1 MKWLTGLAAG
11 LALSAGTVH
20 AADKWDMPTA
30 YVDSN
35 YHTQNGK
42 LFAEA
47 VGVCTGGDLEIV
59 VHGGGTLFK
68 GGEIKRAVQT
78 GRAPIGE
85 RLLSAH
91 QSENAV
97 FGFDSVPFLA
107 SSFEASD
114 RLWQAARGRL
124 SEILAEQNLVL
135 LYAVPWPPQ
144 GMYFKREIG
153 GVADMGGIKFRT
165 NNAATARLA
174 ELAKMLPVH
183 VEAAELGQAL
193 ATGVADAF
201 MSSSSTGY
209 DHKVWEHMSYF
220 YDVRAWLPRNYVF
233 VNMDAF
239 DAARREHASRRAN
252 PELPPFGVVVGGSG
266 RHDAST
272 RVDRLVYGTAQG
284 QRHER
289 AGAGRAA
296 CRRPRGDRCGD
307 VGRMVRGRGRNRR
320 SDNQRLQ
327 SQLAASANSSP
338 ASQRRAGTWL
348 PRAAASRHPPAL
360 TIRVSASPAPTSAS
374 GVEGCK
380 VLKRHTGR
388 RDRTQ
393 YGLLAE

>member
-20 AADKWDMPTA
+20 AADKWDMLTA

-35 YHTQNGK
+35 YHTQTGK

-91 QSENAV
+91 QNENAV

-124 SEILAEQNLVL
+124 TEILAEQNLVL
-135 LYAVPWPPQ
+135 LYSIPWPLQ
-144 GMYFKREIG
+144 GMYFEREIG
-153 GVADMGGIKFRT
+153 GIADMGGIKFRT

-174 ELAKMLPVH
+174 ALAKMLPVH
-183 VEAAELGQAL
+183 VEAAELRQAL

-201 MSSSSTGY
+201 DALDAQT
-209 DHKVWEHMSYF
+209 
-220 YDVRAWLPRNYVF
+220 RNCL
-233 VNMDAF
+233 
-239 DAARREHASRRAN
+239 R
-252 PELPPFGVVVGGSG
+252 
-266 RHDAST
+266 
-272 RVDRLVYGTAQG
+272 
-284 QRHER
+284 
-289 AGAGRAA
+289 
-296 CRRPRGDRCGD
+296 
-307 VGRMVRGRGRNRR
+307 
-320 SDNQRLQ
+320 
-327 SQLAASANSSP
+327 
-338 ASQRRAGTWL
+338 
-348 PRAAASRHPPAL
+348 
-360 TIRVSASPAPTSAS
+360 SAS
-374 GVEGCK
+374 
-380 VLKRHTGR
+380 
-388 RDRTQ
+388 
-393 YGLLAE
+393 LLAEAAGTTRARELTDWYMAQLRDNGMSVLAPGERLAADLAEIGATMSAEWSAAAGADGAAIIDAFKAN

>member
-91 QSENAV
+91 QNENAV

-114 RLWQAARGRL
+114 RLWQAARGKL
-124 SEILAEQNLVL
+124 TEILAEQNLVL
-135 LYAVPWPPQ
+135 LYSIPWPPQ
-144 GMYFKREIG
+144 GMYFEREIG
-153 GVADMGGIKFRT
+153 GIADMGGIKFRT

-183 VEAAELGQAL
+183 VEAAELRQAL
-193 ATGVADAF
+193 ASGVADAF

-220 YDVRAWLPRNYVF
+220 YDVRAWLPRNYV
-233 VNMDAF
+233 
-239 DAARREHASRRAN
+239 
-252 PELPPFGVVVGGSG
+252 
-266 RHDAST
+266 
-272 RVDRLVYGTAQG
+272 
-284 QRHER
+284 
-289 AGAGRAA
+289 
-296 CRRPRGDRCGD
+296 
-307 VGRMVRGRGRNRR
+307 
-320 SDNQRLQ
+320 
-327 SQLAASANSSP
+327 
-338 ASQRRAGTWL
+338 
-348 PRAAASRHPPAL
+348 
-360 TIRVSASPAPTSAS
+360 
-374 GVEGCK
+374 
-380 VLKRHTGR
+380 
-388 RDRTQ
+388 
-393 YGLLAE
+393 

>member
-20 AADKWDMPTA
+20 AADKWDMLTA

-35 YHTQNGK
+35 YHTQTGK

-91 QSENAV
+91 QNENAV

-124 SEILAEQNLVL
+124 TEILAEQNLVL
-135 LYAVPWPPQ
+135 LYSIPWPPQ
-144 GMYFKREIG
+144 GMYFEREIG
-153 GVADMGGIKFRT
+153 GIADMGGIKFRT

-174 ELAKMLPVH
+174 ALAKMLPVH
-183 VEAAELGQAL
+183 VEAAELRQAL

-201 MSSSSTGY
+201 DALDAQT
-209 DHKVWEHMSYF
+209 
-220 YDVRAWLPRNYVF
+220 RNCL
-233 VNMDAF
+233 
-239 DAARREHASRRAN
+239 R
-252 PELPPFGVVVGGSG
+252 
-266 RHDAST
+266 
-272 RVDRLVYGTAQG
+272 
-284 QRHER
+284 
-289 AGAGRAA
+289 
-296 CRRPRGDRCGD
+296 
-307 VGRMVRGRGRNRR
+307 
-320 SDNQRLQ
+320 
-327 SQLAASANSSP
+327 
-338 ASQRRAGTWL
+338 
-348 PRAAASRHPPAL
+348 
-360 TIRVSASPAPTSAS
+360 SAS
-374 GVEGCK
+374 
-380 VLKRHTGR
+380 
-388 RDRTQ
+388 
-393 YGLLAE
+393 LLAEAAGTTRARELTDWYMAQLTSVRLKIE

>member
-1 MKWLTGLAAG
+1 
-11 LALSAGTVH
+11 
-20 AADKWDMPTA
+20 MPTA

-35 YHTQNGK
+35 YHTQIGK

-85 RLLSAH
+85 RLLSVH
-91 QSENAV
+91 QNENAV

-124 SEILAEQNLVL
+124 TEILAEQNLVL
-135 LYAVPWPPQ
+135 LYSIPWPPQ
-144 GMYFKREIG
+144 GMYFEREIG
-153 GVADMGGIKFRT
+153 GIADMGGIKFRT

-183 VEAAELGQAL
+183 VEAAELRQAL
-193 ATGVADAF
+193 ASGVADAF

-220 YDVRAWLPRNYVF
+220 YDVRAWLPRNYVL

-239 DAARREHASRRAN
+239 DALDAQTRNCLRSASLLAEEAGTTRAR
-252 PELPPFGVVVGGSG
+252 ELTDWYMAQLRDNGMSVLAPGE
-266 RHDAST
+266 
-272 RVDRLVYGTAQG
+272 RLTA
-284 QRHER
+284 
-289 AGAGRAA
+289 
-296 CRRPRGDRCGD
+296 RPRGDRCGD
-307 VGRMVRGRGRNRR
+307 VGRMVCRRGRRRRRDNR
-320 SDNQRLQ
+320 RLQ
-327 SQLAASANSSP
+327 SQLAASGATP
-338 ASQRRAGTWL
+338 LRPRRDGRHL
-348 PRAAASRHPPAL
+348 AASCRRLTASSSAHHSRFSLTRADQRVRGGRAQSPKTTRRPA
-360 TIRVSASPAPTSAS
+360 
-374 GVEGCK
+374 
-380 VLKRHTGR
+380 
-388 RDRTQ
+388 
-393 YGLLAE
+393 

>member
-20 AADKWDMPTA
+20 AADKWDMLTA

-35 YHTQNGK
+35 YDTQTGK

-91 QSENAV
+91 QNENAV

-124 SEILAEQNLVL
+124 TEILAEQNLVL
-135 LYAVPWPPQ
+135 LYSIPWPLQ
-144 GMYFKREIG
+144 GMYFEREIG
-153 GVADMGGIKFRT
+153 GIADMGGIKFRT

-174 ELAKMLPVH
+174 ALAKMLPVH
-183 VEAAELGQAL
+183 VEAAELRQAL

-201 MSSSSTGY
+201 DALDAQT
-209 DHKVWEHMSYF
+209 
-220 YDVRAWLPRNYVF
+220 RNCL
-233 VNMDAF
+233 
-239 DAARREHASRRAN
+239 R
-252 PELPPFGVVVGGSG
+252 
-266 RHDAST
+266 
-272 RVDRLVYGTAQG
+272 
-284 QRHER
+284 
-289 AGAGRAA
+289 
-296 CRRPRGDRCGD
+296 
-307 VGRMVRGRGRNRR
+307 
-320 SDNQRLQ
+320 
-327 SQLAASANSSP
+327 
-338 ASQRRAGTWL
+338 
-348 PRAAASRHPPAL
+348 
-360 TIRVSASPAPTSAS
+360 SAS
-374 GVEGCK
+374 
-380 VLKRHTGR
+380 
-388 RDRTQ
+388 
-393 YGLLAE
+393 LLAEAAGTTRARELTDWYMAQLRDNGMSVLAPGERLAADLAEIGATMSAEWSAAAGADGAAIIDAFKAN

>member
-68 GGEIKRAVQT
+68 GGEIKRAIQT

-124 SEILAEQNLVL
+124 AEILAEQNLLL

-174 ELAKMLPVH
+174 ALAKMLPVH
-183 VEAAELGQAL
+183 VEAAELRQAL
-193 ATGVADAF
+193 ASGVADAF

-239 DAARREHASRRAN
+239 DALDAQTRNCLRSASLLAEAAGTTRAR
-252 PELPPFGVVVGGSG
+252 ELT
-266 RHDAST
+266 DW
-272 RVDRLVYGTAQG
+272 YMAQLRG

-296 CRRPRGDRCGD
+296 RRRPRGDRCGD

-327 SQLAASANSSP
+327 SELAASGAAP
-338 ASQRRAGTWL
+338 LRPRRDGRHL
-348 PRAAASRHPPAL
+348 AASCRRL
-360 TIRVSASPAPTSAS
+360 TASSSAHHSRFSLTRADQRV
-374 GVEGCK
+374 
-380 VLKRHTGR
+380 RGR
-388 RDRTQ
+388 RVQSPKTTRRP
-393 YGLLAE
+393 A

>member
-91 QSENAV
+91 QNENAV

-124 SEILAEQNLVL
+124 SEILAKQNLVL
-135 LYAVPWPPQ
+135 LYSIPWPPQ
-144 GMYFKREIG
+144 GMYFEREIG
-153 GVADMGGIKFRT
+153 GIADMGGIKFRT

-183 VEAAELGQAL
+183 VEAAELRQAL
-193 ATGVADAF
+193 ASGVADAF

-239 DAARREHASRRAN
+239 AALDAQTRNCLRSAALLAEAAGTTRARELTDWYMTRLRAN
-252 PELPPFGVVVGGSG
+252 GISVLAPGE
-266 RHDAST
+266 
-272 RVDRLVYGTAQG
+272 RL
-284 QRHER
+284 
-289 AGAGRAA
+289 AGDLAEIGATMSA
-296 CRRPRGDRCGD
+296 EWSDC
-307 VGRMVRGRGRNRR
+307 RGRNRR

-327 SQLAASANSSP
+327 SQLAASGATP
-338 ASQRRAGTWL
+338 PRPRRDGRHL
-348 PRAAASRHPPAL
+348 AASCRRLTASSSAHHSRFSLTRADQRVRGGRMQSPKTTRRPA
-360 TIRVSASPAPTSAS
+360 
-374 GVEGCK
+374 
-380 VLKRHTGR
+380 
-388 RDRTQ
+388 
-393 YGLLAE
+393 